1 MDKGPPDPISVDLSS
16 VDRSSV
22 DPISGD
28 PRSVDQSPV
37 FPAGFVWGV
46 ATSAHQVE
54 GGNLNN
60 QWAAWE
66 KLGRIKSKDN
76 VGQACDWWLNAEQDF
91 DLAKSLGV
99 NALRLSVEWSRI
111 EPQEGVWDES
121 ALARYREMLKALH
134 ARGMRPF
141 VTLHHFTNPQWF
153 EEKQAFANPD
163 SVRLFQRFTQ
173 RVVAALG
180 DLCHD
185 WATFNEPNVYT
196 SLGYFLGE
204 FPPGK
209 KGRFL
214 QAAHVT
220 RNLCLAH
227 AAAYET
233 IHSLQANANVG
244 WAQHYV
250 VFKPRRPESA
260 LDRWLS
266 EFIDRRFNDNFA
278 EGIRSGR
285 APFPLNKFGFT
296 LPEVKGTCDYVGIN
310 YYSRLRVGFEPRSPK
325 TLFFQITVPPHKPQG
340 DSGIEVPYG
349 EVYPEGLRR
358 AVEHFADFKKPI
370 YILENGVP
378 DREDRIRPWA
388 IESIGEQMR
397 GLLAEG
403 VDLRGYFHWSLADN
417 FEWNEGWHLRFG
429 LYDLDPLTQ
438 IRTPRASAQHYAR
451 LIRESLGQVGAAS
464 AGRPNE
470 IAAETLA
477 SEILVSEAAGTRQN
491 GAHLNKNTNQTSG
504 NAELPGGMVAENES
518 GFRK

>member
-1 MDKGPPDPISVDLSS
+1 MDKGPCDQNSVDTNS
-16 VDRSSV
+16 VDTSSL
-22 DPISGD
+22 
-28 PRSVDQSPV
+28 
-37 FPAGFVWGV
+37 FPADFAWGV
-46 ATSAHQVE
+46 ATSSHQVE

-60 QWAAWE
+60 QWTAWE
-66 KLGRIKSKDN
+66 KNGRIKSKDC
-76 VGQACDWWLNAEQDF
+76 VGQACGWWQNAEQDF
-91 DLAKSLGV
+91 DLAQSLGV

-111 EPQEGVWDES
+111 EPKEGTWDEA

-134 ARGMRPF
+134 ERGMRPF

-209 KGRFL
+209 KGRFI
-214 QAAHVT
+214 QAAHVV

-227 AAAYET
+227 AAAYRT
-233 IHSLQANANVG
+233 IHELQRDANVG

-250 VFKPRRPESA
+250 VFKPRKTESA

-266 EFIDRRFNDNFA
+266 EFIHRRFNDNFA
-278 EGIRSGR
+278 ESIRSGR
-285 APFPLNKFGFT
+285 APFPLNKFGFA

-310 YYSRLRVGFEPRSPK
+310 YYSRLRVGFEPKSPK

-340 DSGIEVPYG
+340 DSGVEVPYG

-397 GLLAEG
+397 TLLAEG
-403 VDLRGYFHWSLADN
+403 VDLRGYFHWTLADN

-429 LYDLDPLTQ
+429 LYELDPVTQ
-438 IRTPRASAQHYAR
+438 TRTPRPSAQHYAQ
-451 LIRESLGQVGAAS
+451 LIRESMGRRGKAMAQS
-464 AGRPNE
+464 ARLLSE
-470 IAAETLA
+470 KLQAAEA
-477 SEILVSEAAGTRQN
+477 EAAEEITSGDLAPQIAGTNGN
-491 GAHLNKNTNQTSG
+491 GAHPSRSSRS
-504 NAELPGGMVAENES
+504 AELPSRMVGENES
-518 GFRK
+518 GFSK